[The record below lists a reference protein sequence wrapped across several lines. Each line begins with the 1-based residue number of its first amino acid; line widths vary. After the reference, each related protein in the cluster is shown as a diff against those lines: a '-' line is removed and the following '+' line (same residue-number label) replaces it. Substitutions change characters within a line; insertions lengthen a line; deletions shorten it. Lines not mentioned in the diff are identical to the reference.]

1 MIRFAV
7 VSILGFSSIEKHDA
21 VQGFCFSD
29 SKGGGYFHRQ
39 SSQVTK
45 LGAVGAPTCE
55 NDENKGSAQHQ
66 PPKKR
71 ADERFE
77 LVNAETLEANSGV
90 CQHKPY
96 WKVEDNKSTIC
107 KMS

>member
-66 PPKKR
+66 PPKKEQTRGLSWSTLKHWKRILVCVNTNHIGKLKTTR
-71 ADERFE
+71 ARF
-77 LVNAETLEANSGV
+77 A
-90 CQHKPY
+90 K
-96 WKVEDNKSTIC
+96 
-107 KMS
+107 

>member
-66 PPKKR
+66 PPKKEQTRGCYLR
-71 ADERFE
+71 A
-77 LVNAETLEANSGV
+77 V
-90 CQHKPY
+90 HKLSRQKQRAAGTQY
-96 WKVEDNKSTIC
+96 
-107 KMS
+107 